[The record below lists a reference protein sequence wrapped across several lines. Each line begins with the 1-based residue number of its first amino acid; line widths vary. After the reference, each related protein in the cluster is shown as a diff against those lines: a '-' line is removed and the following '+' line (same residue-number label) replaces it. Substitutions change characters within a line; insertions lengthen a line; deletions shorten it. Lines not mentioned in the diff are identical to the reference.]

1 MYVSQHSYTISCVG
15 GRVPPYMMT
24 VGCVLLSVLVAL
36 APVSLGPVLTRL
48 PSSAPRDE
56 SAGDQCSMVYF
67 SLVLK
72 FIYQE
77 GRCVTMK
84 VEMTPSE

>member
-1 MYVSQHSYTISCVG
+1 
-15 GRVPPYMMT
+15 MMT

-36 APVSLGPVLTRL
+36 APVSLGPVLPRL
-48 PSSAPRDE
+48 PSSAPRDK
-56 SAGDQCSMVYF
+56 SAGDQCSLVYF

-77 GRCVTMK
+77 GQCLPMK
-84 VEMTPSE
+84 VEMTSSE

>member
-1 MYVSQHSYTISCVG
+1 
-15 GRVPPYMMT
+15 MMT

-36 APVSLGPVLTRL
+36 APVSLGPVLHRL
-48 PSSAPRDE
+48 PSSAPRDK
-56 SAGDQCSMVYF
+56 SAGDQWSLVYF

-77 GRCVTMK
+77 GRCLRLPMK
-84 VEMTPSE
+84 VEMTSSELT

>member
-1 MYVSQHSYTISCVG
+1 
-15 GRVPPYMMT
+15 MMT

-36 APVSLGPVLTRL
+36 APVSLGPVLPRL
-48 PSSAPRDE
+48 PSSAPRDQ
-56 SAGDQCSMVYF
+56 SAGDQCSLVYF

-77 GRCVTMK
+77 GRCLTMK
-84 VEMTPSE
+84 VEMTSSE